1 MILLVIREWIP
12 FKWMSKFL
20 RKYQQFNQHLSLA
33 VRIKEEEYPPDR
45 TLSWPEVELNEDVDL
60 NTQCAYLGLLP
71 KINSLC
77 QLAISAVYYHR
88 HVALNSFA
96 ESESIFTLLI
106 LIVSSVNL
114 LIGLLIF
121 LSKKNTIKQSYWA
134 ELLSGILVLFF
145 SVWMIVDILLDIL
158 MNSRYYNQSPDW
170 NQQLSNTSNKICN
183 QTVLEEQWEK
193 VEDIFKPFET
203 VSRLNCSLALDGGY
217 FAAGLPCLLLPPV
230 IFGTTFVWFKTA
242 DLVLVCS

>member
-1 MILLVIREWIP
+1 MLLLVLQELIEW
-12 FKWMSKFL
+12 KWMTDFL
-20 RKYQQFNQHLSLA
+20 GNYQILNQHFSLA
-33 VRIKEEEYPPDR
+33 VRVKKDNPLDK
-45 TLSWPEVELNEDVDL
+45 TKSWPELEGEEDVHPK
-60 NTQCAYLGLLP
+60 TQFTYLGLLP

-77 QLAISAVYYHR
+77 QVAISAVYYHR
-88 HVALNSFA
+88 HLALNRPP
-96 ESESIFTLLI
+96 ESECILTSLI
-106 LIVSSVNL
+106 LVVSSVNFIL
-114 LIGLLIF
+114 GLLICF
-121 LSKKNTIKQSYWA
+121 SNWNTIKNSYWA
-134 ELLSGILVLFF
+134 KLLSGILNLFF
-145 SVWMIVDILLDIL
+145 SVWMPLDIGLDIL
-158 MNSRYYNQSPDW
+158 MNTRYYNQSPDW

-242 DLVLVCS
+242 DLALVCS